1 MKSESVNKRI
11 LLIDNQPYWREIS
24 TNALREAGF
33 TVDMLETYHDLASQE
48 CVDEEKPELVLL
60 GCKRIGTEEQQL
72 IDEVLNQKQHLLV
85 LCTSL
90 SWLTMRT
97 LFLKGVDDILD
108 KPYNPA
114 KLVNIVRE
122 TLENIFGYQTL
133 ERNGIV

>member
-1 MKSESVNKRI
+1 MNPGNVNKRI
-11 LLIDNQPYWREIS
+11 LLIDHQLYWREIS

-33 TVDMLETYHDLASQE
+33 TVDMLETYHDLPSRE
-48 CVDEEKPELVLL
+48 CVEGEKPELVLL
-60 GCKRIGTEEQQL
+60 GCKRIGTDEQQL

-90 SWLTMRT
+90 PRQTMRT

-114 KLVNIVRE
+114 KLVNIVCE
-122 TLENIFGYQTL
+122 ALGIFSPA
-133 ERNGIV
+133 I

>member
-1 MKSESVNKRI
+1 MKINTHNKHI
-11 LLIDNQPYWREIS
+11 LLIDHQPYWREIS

-33 TVDMLETYHDLASQE
+33 TVDMLETYHDLPSQK
-48 CVDEEKPELVLL
+48 CVEEKKPELVLL
-60 GCKRIGTEEQQL
+60 GCNRIGTEEQRL

-90 SWLTMRT
+90 SWQTMRT

-133 ERNGIV
+133 ERDGIV